1 MRMPVSDDLR
11 RNSEVV
17 ASALSIGYAM
27 KVTMTSRH
35 IWIALL
41 AAACAGGRFSAQEV
55 RGSAVGDEEQ
65 SIKQIIE
72 HLTPQPREANSTV
85 SQSRTAGDATP
96 LRSGVPTAAVDLDP
110 AVIGT
115 LPGDPLPR
123 LRREGEFV
131 VERSGRLKH
140 LESLSTW
147 VIIFQPTPGEPDLRP
162 MILQR
167 CQRLASMQDTLDPDT
182 SEQGGMIFTITGQV
196 HTYRG
201 VNYLLPTRIAGTRQ
215 VDAEVS
221 PPADRDAEAGLTSQ
235 EPAASPPVATS
246 FDADFGEV
254 TADSNEQ
261 PPATFDAADGGGTDA
276 IELMEQMLE
285 TRQSAPSRPDSAPV
299 VAQTDAKLDAALQ
312 GLRNDPSKPH
322 ALRSEGDY
330 LISRAGR
337 LTRGISGMVGGEAQN
352 VLFTFEADGSQSE
365 ASEAPMM
372 IMPCKLLEQMEQ
384 LVSERGDA
392 TVFVVSGRVHQYRG
406 ANYLLPTT
414 MRVAMPAENVGR

>member
-1 MRMPVSDDLR
+1 MCLT
-11 RNSEVV
+11 
-17 ASALSIGYAM
+17 G
-27 KVTMTSRH
+27 TSRK
-35 IWIALL
+35 LGL
-41 AAACAGGRFSAQEV
+41 AWVLAVCVGGNMIAQES
-55 RGSAVGDEEQ
+55 RETIGSEENQ
-65 SIKQIIE
+65 SIKQIIDE
-72 HLTPQPREANSTV
+72 VMPQPRDAA
-85 SQSRTAGDATP
+85 TAGISSKDSNNATP
-96 LRSGVPTAAVDLDP
+96 IQTGVPTAAVDLDP

-131 VERSGRLKH
+131 VERSGRLKNI
-140 LESLSTW
+140 EALSAW
-147 VIIFQPTPGEPDLRP
+147 VFIFQPTQGDPDLRP
-162 MILQR
+162 MIIQR
-167 CQRLASMQDTLDPDT
+167 CQRLASMQDTLDPDA
-182 SEQGGMIFTITGQV
+182 SGSGGMIFTITGQV

-215 VDAEVS
+215 ISAEIKPTETEDAQATDDG
-221 PPADRDAEAGLTSQ
+221 PAS
-235 EPAASPPVATS
+235 EPAGNS
-246 FDADFGEV
+246 FDADFG
-254 TADSNEQ
+254 AAPAASDEQ

-276 IELMEQMLE
+276 IELMEQMLA
-285 TRQSAPSRPDSAPV
+285 TRQSAPSRPESSPV
-299 VAQTDAKLDAALQ
+299 ITQTDSRLDAALQ

-322 ALRSEGDY
+322 ALRSEGEY

-337 LTRGISGMVGGEAQN
+337 LTRGVSGMVGGEAQN

-392 TVFVVSGRVHQYRG
+392 TVFIVSGRVHQFRG